1 VGLAPPRPGT
11 ITLQSGSRRLGA
23 STAARLARWP
33 RDRLAERLSAASYG
47 TILVLAALALIDA
60 DDVSSGLGWGLVTGV
75 GAATWIAHLYAE
87 LVGDHLRHG
96 SALDRTEIARAAVDG
111 FPILLAAVPPAV
123 MLLLGRLEVLDE
135 GGALGASLVIAVVQL
150 VGIGAYVGSVVSVR
164 GANAWSYAAATAAIG
179 MAVVTLK
186 LVLGH

>member
-1 VGLAPPRPGT
+1 MGVAPSRP
-11 ITLQSGSRRLGA
+11 
-23 STAARLARWP
+23 RLARSP

-60 DDVSSGLGWGLVTGV
+60 DDVSSGLGWELVTGV

-87 LVGDHLRHG
+87 LVGDHLRSG
-96 SALDRTEIARAAVDG
+96 AALDRTEIARAAADG
-111 FPILLAAVPPAV
+111 FPIILAAIPPAV

-135 GGALGASLVIAVVQL
+135 RVALTASLVIAVVQL

-164 GANAWSYAAATAAIG
+164 RANAWSYAAATAAIG
-179 MAVVTLK
+179 IAVVTLK